1 MCLLRPTTIIAAFL
15 IIAFSAPPSL
25 LSQPAPKPSL
35 PKQPAP
41 RQSRPRRS
49 QRADALAVAIN
60 ELLKLDPLP
69 PGSPDS
75 GSPDTSE
82 RDEKPPGDDAPIR
95 ELIKYWLDN
104 RLAAVSGAQK
114 PSERVRQR
122 LLEAVEDRPWLAHA
136 LLDFFP
142 ATPDTSDR
150 LYKLMNQEPD
160 DEDGWKWKVHDWLSH
175 NSNYFRDDLL
185 AEIRSTDHGENQNAA
200 ALTSLSKLDWEAARP
215 FIESYATGNGAIL
228 APTALSLL
236 YEHEMKF
243 GDAAKVEDYR
253 AGLKAM
259 VANRQAPGTTRGLA
273 RAMLMATEWSGR
285 EEWFAALFA
294 DPSLSGLGEAKGN
307 EPDDK
312 KEAEDATAKLETLR
326 RTLNEFHHPPQANL
340 LSTVATEK
348 GELIPIVSSLI
359 GHSSRTVHNT
369 AVQWLANVVERDG
382 DPRLRRE
389 VARKL
394 LPWLTDPGWVDEGD
408 RASFIGG
415 FADLELPES
424 VAGLTWVLDFD
435 ESAENR
441 AAAAGALAQF
451 RDPGVNPALR
461 RALER
466 EEDEERRGQIVE
478 ALADCGGFSDGE
490 MAAAIEAYAKVS
502 PDEGGETD
510 ANYDQPEDEKKPLP
524 LEVSIGRIFSENLRS
539 QLTEELAVR
548 LIERANALRPTNPN
562 VRRTVFGC

>member
-122 LLEAVEDRPWLAHA
+122 LLEAVEDRPWLAHS
-136 LLDFFP
+136 LLELLP
-142 ATPDTSDR
+142 ETPDTGDR
-150 LYKLMNQEPD
+150 LYKLINQEPD

-175 NSNYFRDDLL
+175 NSGYFRDDLL
-185 AEIRSTDHGENQNAA
+185 AEVRSIDLGETQNAA
-200 ALTSLSKLDWEAARP
+200 ALKSLSRLDWEAAKP
-215 FIESYATGNGAIL
+215 FIESYATGNGDIL

-236 YEHEMKF
+236 YKHEMKF
-243 GDAAKVEDYR
+243 GDAAKAEGYR

-259 VANRQAPGTTRGLA
+259 VANRQAPGTTRGAALA
-273 RAMLMATEWSGR
+273 TLIATEWSGR

-294 DPSLSGLGEAKGN
+294 DPSLSGLREAKENG
-307 EPDDK
+307 PDG
-312 KEAEDATAKLETLR
+312 KEETKDATAKLETLIIPAP
-326 RTLNEFHHPPQANL
+326 EFHRPLPGDL
-340 LSTVATEK
+340 LSTIAPET
-348 GELIPIVSSLI
+348 GELIPVVSSLI
-359 GHSSRTVHNT
+359 GHSSRTVHNA
-369 AVQWLANVVERDG
+369 AVRRLANVMGRAG
-382 DPRLRRE
+382 DL
-389 VARKL
+389 
-394 LPWLTDPGWVDEGD
+394 
-408 RASFIGG
+408 
-415 FADLELPES
+415 
-424 VAGLTWVLDFD
+424 
-435 ESAENR
+435 N
-441 AAAAGALAQF
+441 
-451 RDPGVNPALR
+451 
-461 RALER
+461 
-466 EEDEERRGQIVE
+466 
-478 ALADCGGFSDGE
+478 
-490 MAAAIEAYAKVS
+490 
-502 PDEGGETD
+502 
-510 ANYDQPEDEKKPLP
+510 
-524 LEVSIGRIFSENLRS
+524 
-539 QLTEELAVR
+539 
-548 LIERANALRPTNPN
+548 
-562 VRRTVFGC
+562 

>member
-122 LLEAVEDRPWLAHA
+122 LLEAVEDRPWLAHS
-136 LLDFFP
+136 LLELLP
-142 ATPDTSDR
+142 ETPDTGDR
-150 LYKLMNQEPD
+150 LYKLINQEPD

-175 NSNYFRDDLL
+175 NSGYFRDDLL
-185 AEIRSTDHGENQNAA
+185 AEVRSIDLGETQNAA
-200 ALTSLSKLDWEAARP
+200 ALKSLSRLDWEAAKP
-215 FIESYATGNGAIL
+215 FIESYATGNGDIL

-236 YEHEMKF
+236 YEHEIKF
-243 GDAAKVEDYR
+243 GDAAKAEGYR

-259 VANRQAPGTTRGLA
+259 VANREAPAVTRGEALST
-273 RAMLMATEWSGR
+273 LMATEWSGR

-294 DPSLSGLGEAKGN
+294 DPSLSGPRGAKGN
-307 EPDDK
+307 EPDG
-312 KEAEDATAKLETLR
+312 KEETQDATAKLETLI
-326 RTLNEFHHPPQANL
+326 RTAPNEFNRPTPANL
-340 LSTVATEK
+340 LLTVALET
-348 GELIPIVSSLI
+348 GGLIPVVSWLI
-359 GHSSRTVHNT
+359 GHSSR
-369 AVQWLANVVERDG
+369 
-382 DPRLRRE
+382 
-389 VARKL
+389 
-394 LPWLTDPGWVDEGD
+394 
-408 RASFIGG
+408 
-415 FADLELPES
+415 S
-424 VAGLTWVLDFD
+424 V
-435 ESAENR
+435 
-441 AAAAGALAQF
+441 
-451 RDPGVNPALR
+451 
-461 RALER
+461 
-466 EEDEERRGQIVE
+466 
-478 ALADCGGFSDGE
+478 
-490 MAAAIEAYAKVS
+490 
-502 PDEGGETD
+502 
-510 ANYDQPEDEKKPLP
+510 
-524 LEVSIGRIFSENLRS
+524 
-539 QLTEELAVR
+539 
-548 LIERANALRPTNPN
+548 
-562 VRRTVFGC
+562 